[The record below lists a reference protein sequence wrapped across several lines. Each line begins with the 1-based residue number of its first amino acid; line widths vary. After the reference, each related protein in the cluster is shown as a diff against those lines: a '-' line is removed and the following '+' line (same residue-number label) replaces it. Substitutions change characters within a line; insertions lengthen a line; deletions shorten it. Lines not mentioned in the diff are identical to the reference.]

1 MEAKEHIVVER
12 NGYIPHTVAAMAINE
27 FCLVLGGEKGLNNGV
42 GETLMASR
50 VDMLRAVD
58 QCPELQHLIE
68 QLVFRVTNYF
78 ADQDYDGI

>member
-1 MEAKEHIVVER
+1 MEVKGHIVVER

-27 FCLVLGGEKGLNNGV
+27 FCLVLGGQMGLGNGV
-42 GETLMASR
+42 GEALMASR
-50 VDMLRAVD
+50 VDMLKAVD
-58 QCPELQHLIE
+58 QRPELQHLIE